1 MGESIIKK
9 NCIITK
15 RYLCYLTMFRHVLW
29 PQQLL
34 EGEQRMCLS
43 PEGRG
48 LSSAD
53 QPSQCP
59 FHPTLSLQRI
69 PNCPSTFPVKGSEH
83 IKARRQCWCPTPHH
97 CSIFQE
103 CTCVNKH
110 SVLPCHWYSS
120 HLTEGRNC
128 WLHPNLKICHPGQV
142 NHHKSGI
149 EVHELD
155 WTQKCGMFERCMVK

>member
-1 MGESIIKK
+1 MEESIIKK

-83 IKARRQCWCPTPHH
+83 VKVRRQCCCPTPHH

-103 CTCVNKH
+103 CTCVNKTVCSLAIDTLH
-110 SVLPCHWYSS
+110 IL
-120 HLTEGRNC
+120 LRAETA